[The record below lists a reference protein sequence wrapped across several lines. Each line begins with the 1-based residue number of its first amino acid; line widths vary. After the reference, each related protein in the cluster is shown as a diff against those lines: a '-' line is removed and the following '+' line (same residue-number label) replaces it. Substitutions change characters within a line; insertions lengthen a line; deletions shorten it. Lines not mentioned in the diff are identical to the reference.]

1 MARIVLSLLALQ
13 PSVGGLQSPRRP
25 IASTCARPS
34 VSPAAAAA
42 SGPSFSE
49 LPLPEWLVDRT
60 EALGYTHATPVQA
73 TAIGPLI
80 DRRDAVVLAQTG
92 SGKTLAYMLPLLAS
106 LRPSASVQALVL
118 APSRELAAQ
127 VARVARRLAAGS
139 PDRPLVMAL
148 LDGSAA
154 RRQRVWI
161 RAQPPQVIV
170 GNVQQVDALLSCG
183 RLQLGS
189 LRTLVVDEVDAAL
202 SAPETRAAL
211 ERVLAARCGPEPR
224 QTVFVSASLPQRNHF
239 VKQAVAQRWCGTEPM
254 LIHSQPEQPVP
265 EQLRHLVAVCET
277 PRRVAALRVLLR
289 RDDPSLRAAIVFVKA
304 GRPLERIAEAVGGVL
319 QPEPPEILSDDSTL
333 RQRAR
338 AVASLR
344 DGSRRLLLSTPLGAR
359 GLDIPECSHVYL
371 FDLPSSAEDYLH
383 AAGRSG
389 RIGNSGT
396 ATVLCAEK
404 ELFRLRRIGNTLGID
419 FEDAAPPRT

>member
-161 RAQPPQVIV
+161 RAQPPQ
-170 GNVQQVDALLSCG
+170 
-183 RLQLGS
+183 
-189 LRTLVVDEVDAAL
+189 
-202 SAPETRAAL
+202 TRAAL

-239 VKQAVAQRWCGTEPM
+239 VKQAGRDLTLHSVTAVAQRWCGTEPM

-319 QPEPPEILSDDSTL
+319 QPEPPEILSDESTL

-404 ELFRLRRIGNTLGID
+404 ELFRLRRIGNALGID